1 VKLLSAKRRHRAARP
16 LLLILALFFL
26 GVLYAGFA
34 PAGKSSAD
42 ETMTTSVQ
50 EGKELFAVGCSSCHG
65 LNGEGASQGPSLVG
79 VGAAAVDFQVGTGR
93 MPMARPGPQAPR
105 KPNTYT
111 EEEIAQLA
119 AFVASLGPGP
129 EVPQPEVYS
138 PDGLSDE
145 EIAIGGELFRTNCS
159 ACHNVSGLGGAL
171 PNGKYAPSLV
181 GVENKDIY
189 LALRTGPQ
197 QMPVFGEGA
206 LPDQEVRMIIGYL
219 NTLYEE
225 QDRGGWT
232 FGGLGP
238 VEDGFWVF
246 FGGILVLILFS
257 VWIASRGARA
267 K

>member
-1 VKLLSAKRRHRAARP
+1 MRFLSAKRRHRAARP
-16 LLLILALFFL
+16 LLLILALFL
-26 GVLYAGFA
+26 VGVVYAGVA

-42 ETMTTSVQ
+42 ETMTTAVQ

-65 LNGEGASQGPSLVG
+65 LNAEGNSQGPSLVG

-93 MPMARPGPQAPR
+93 MPMAQPGAQAPR
-105 KPNTYT
+105 KPATYT
-111 EEEIAQLA
+111 QEEIDQLA
-119 AFVASLGPGP
+119 AYVASLGPGP
-129 EVPQPEVYS
+129 EIPAPEVYS
-138 PDGLSDE
+138 PDGLSAE

-181 GVENKDIY
+181 DVTNKHVY
-189 LALRTGPQ
+189 EALRTGPQ
-197 QMPVFGEGA
+197 QMPVFSKQSLTDE
-206 LPDQEVRMIIGYL
+206 DVRMLIGYL

-225 QDRGGWT
+225 QDRGGWS

-246 FGGILVLILFS
+246 FGGMLVLILFA
-257 VWIASRGARA
+257 VWIASKGARA